1 MQSCLMSAIVIVVA
15 ACATN
20 IALATVTGRP
30 ILKGISVVTL
40 ATMIVVALTRP
51 MGVITAWVVIAVL
64 GFYFAVYRRE
74 RPCPQK

>member
-1 MQSCLMSAIVIVVA
+1 
-15 ACATN
+15 
-20 IALATVTGRP
+20 
-30 ILKGISVVTL
+30 
-40 ATMIVVALTRP
+40 MIVVALTRP